1 VKIRALHRHIEPL
14 QGIKTIRATK
24 DSWDGEYAEDI
35 LVDTDALLQ
44 PLEHRKNI
52 SNDEP
57 GNKNTWLRTRISAS
71 RKIGV
76 AYTVFLQGI
85 YIVTIIFLL
94 LK

>member
-1 VKIRALHRHIEPL
+1 MLHRHTKPL
-14 QGIKTIRATK
+14 QGIKPIRATK
-24 DSWDGEYAEDI
+24 DRWDGEYAEDI

-71 RKIGV
+71 REIGV

-85 YIVTIIFLL
+85 YIVTTIFLL
-94 LK
+94 

>member
-1 VKIRALHRHIEPL
+1 VKILTLHRHITL
-14 QGIKTIRATK
+14 LHGIKTILATK
-24 DSWDGEYAEDI
+24 DSCAGEYVEAI

-71 RKIGV
+71 REIGV

-85 YIVTIIFLL
+85 YIVIPLFLL
-94 LK
+94 

>member
-1 VKIRALHRHIEPL
+1 VKIWALHRHITTL
-14 QGIKTIRATK
+14 HGIKTILATK

-52 SNDEP
+52 SYGEP

-71 RKIGV
+71 REIGV
-76 AYTVFLQGI
+76 ACTVFLLGI
-85 YIVTIIFLL
+85 YIVTTIFLL
-94 LK
+94 